1 MISRFCFNISL
12 LENIKNIFQI
22 PFFKDKEYERQLK
35 NELSKIY
42 DNSNIYFFD
51 YGRTSFYEILS
62 YIKKKTNKKKILIN

>member
-12 LENIKNIFQI
+12 FENIKNIFQI

-62 YIKKKTNKKKILIN
+62 